1 MFVKHLIQE
10 VIAALG
16 RQHELGLSGLS
27 GDFETIDQPWFF
39 ERSSQV
45 EKLRESQTTKS
56 VQSVDGP
63 SSVAELKAA
72 LDAKITGKPVKPRG
86 LIQPSGAPM
95 PGRSAHAENPLQ
107 QFRTEIL
114 DCTGCALSRSRSQ
127 VVFGEGQPNAE
138 LLFVGDGP
146 GRDEDRQGEPF
157 LGEVG
162 QLLDK
167 MLSAMGLLRHQIY
180 LTTLTKC
187 RPPRGRRA
195 EVQEMKAC
203 MNHFNRQL
211 ELIRPKVVVA
221 MGQTVSQVILDRVE
235 PITELRG
242 QFHQRGA
249 VKVMPTYHPA
259 YLLKVPKAKRVVWED
274 LQQVMVELRL
284 KERSGA

>member
-1 MFVKHLIQE
+1 MKHLIQE
-10 VIAALG
+10 VIAALK

-27 GDFETIDQPWFF
+27 GDFGALDRSWFF
-39 ERSSQV
+39 EGSSQAS
-45 EKLRESQTTKS
+45 KLISSDTDQPT
-56 VQSVDGP
+56 QGGDGP
-63 SSVAELKAA
+63 NSVAELKAA
-72 LDAKITGKPVKPRG
+72 LDAKITGKRINPRVSVPTSSTP
-86 LIQPSGAPM
+86 LPA
-95 PGRSAHAENPLQ
+95 RSTHADNPLQ
-107 QFRTEIL
+107 LFRAEIL

-127 VVFGEGQPNAE
+127 VVFGEGQSNAE

-167 MLSAMGLLRHQIY
+167 MLSAMGLLRHQVY

-187 RPPRGRRA
+187 RPPRSRRA
-195 EVQEMKAC
+195 DVQEMKAC
-203 MNHFNRQL
+203 MGHFERQL
-211 ELIRPKVVVA
+211 DLIRPKVVVA
-221 MGQTVSQVILDRVE
+221 MGQTVSQVLLDRAE

-242 QFHQRGA
+242 QFHRRGD

-274 LQQVMVELRL
+274 LQQVMVELGL
-284 KERSGA
+284 KEQSGA